1 MWIENHS
8 VVSDFRTC
16 FLRME
21 DERTQCICGFTHHT
35 RLMICCDECN
45 VWLHAECY
53 GLDQKRVKEIEKKN
67 LDFFCNGV
75 NSISE
80 LNPAGKVTNKLSIWI
95 WQRIAER
102 SKLVTLPAGVKD
114 PRALNPFSPQF
125 FFEKIDE

>member
-1 MWIENHS
+1 MIVSKLDSAYIFIFIRNAHVTFSNVDRKPFCSLRPENL
-8 VVSDFRTC
+8 
-16 FLRME
+16 FLRMD

-75 NSISE
+75 N
-80 LNPAGKVTNKLSIWI
+80 
-95 WQRIAER
+95 
-102 SKLVTLPAGVKD
+102 
-114 PRALNPFSPQF
+114 
-125 FFEKIDE
+125 